1 MYYFLKT
8 YGCKLNHADSILIDK
23 VMSDA
28 GHSKV
33 NDIGLAELVILNS
46 CAVVDTTAD
55 KILKE
60 AKLLKD
66 KGKTVFIGGCLP
78 VVMQDDCKKLSDNI
92 FSPTNVDDLPF
103 LLQKGIAHPIRNNEL
118 DKLSLLKDTQ
128 IDNNIVPIS
137 EGCLGSCTYCVT
149 RLARK
154 GLISFSFSD
163 IVNRIK
169 DVVEAGQKEIQ
180 LTSQD
185 LAVYGLDK
193 GNQNLPSLLNS
204 IADIKGDFM
213 VKLGMMNP
221 GWAMKIVD
229 PLIEALQNSHYYKF
243 LHLPLQSG
251 DDYLLSKMN
260 RGYEVNDYLEVV
272 SRFRDSFEETVL
284 ATDIIVGHPLETQEM
299 FLHTIEVLRETKPD
313 IIHIFKF
320 SRRPGTSDWSLK
332 DLPDRIKKERSRLV
346 TKLFH
351 EINEKRNR
359 NYAGKEEKV
368 LIIEKRGE
376 TLLCR
381 NIAGRAVII
390 KSHNLQPGRWINVR
404 ITDSRW
410 NYLLAEPSFSNY

>member
-78 VVMQDDCKKLSDNI
+78 VVMQDDCKKVSDNI

>member
-78 VVMQDDCKKLSDNI
+78 VVMQDDCKKVSDNI

-221 GWAMKIVD
+221 GWAIKIVN

>member
-78 VVMQDDCKKLSDNI
+78 VVMQDDCKKVSDNI

-154 GLISFSFSD
+154 GLISFSSSD

-169 DVVEAGQKEIQ
+169 DVVEGGQKEIQ

-204 IADIKGDFM
+204 IADIKGDYM

-221 GWAMKIVD
+221 GWAIKIVN